1 MTKPCLI
8 VVLAFFN
15 SIVVHST
22 RALPDSRSTPL
33 HSRERKDQV
42 LHEELMKPCGPVFF
56 RLRSLGINGNH
67 RACFDEV
74 ALWLNG
80 TARQYRLVIDGHRDS
95 VEPRSISGARAR
107 VARRYL
113 VKAKGIDPGRL
124 VVRDFSDTC
133 PHESSIQDLNRRVEF
148 WYLRDATGIDSLPE
162 PCAPGA
168 KPTFKRRD

>member
-1 MTKPCLI
+1 MTKACLI
-8 VVLAFFN
+8 VVLAFFS

-22 RALPDSRSTPL
+22 RALPASRSAPVNSRDL
-33 HSRERKDQV
+33 HDQV
-42 LHEELMKPCGPVFF
+42 IHKPLTPCGPVFF
-56 RLRSLGINGNH
+56 RLRSSGINENH

-80 TARQYRLVIDGHRDS
+80 TAKQYRLVIDGHRDS
-95 VEPRSISGARAR
+95 VEPSRISVARAR

-113 VKAKGIDPGRL
+113 VKEKGIDPGRL
-124 VVRDFSDTC
+124 IVRDFSDTC

-148 WYLRDATGIDSLPE
+148 WYLPDAAGIDSLFE
-162 PCAPGA
+162 HCAPAA